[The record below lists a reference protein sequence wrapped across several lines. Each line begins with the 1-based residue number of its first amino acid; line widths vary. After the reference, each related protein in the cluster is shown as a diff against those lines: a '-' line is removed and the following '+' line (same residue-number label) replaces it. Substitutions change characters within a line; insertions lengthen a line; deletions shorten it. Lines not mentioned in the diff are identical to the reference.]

1 MLKIGDLVSVQ
12 VRQTTDEWMHGA
24 VVDYRPDVYGG
35 SSIVS
40 YKVKGGWKQETQK
53 TPVRGEVLVRSY
65 TDGSLSWYDEIH
77 VRLFEGVVE

>member
-12 VRQTTDEWMHGA
+12 VRQTTDEWIHGS
-24 VVDYRPDVYGG
+24 VVAYNPEVYGG

-40 YKVKGGWKQETQK
+40 YKTKGGWKQEMQK

-65 TDGSLSWYDEIH
+65 TDGSISWYDEIH
-77 VRLFEGVVE
+77 VRAFEGVVE

>member
-35 SSIVS
+35 SSIV
-40 YKVKGGWKQETQK
+40 
-53 TPVRGEVLVRSY
+53 
-65 TDGSLSWYDEIH
+65 
-77 VRLFEGVVE
+77 

>member
-24 VVDYRPDVYGG
+24 VVGYKPDVYGG
-35 SSIVS
+35 SSVVS
-40 YKVKGGWKQETQK
+40 YKTKGGWKQETQK

-65 TDGSLSWYDEIH
+65 TDGSISWYDEIH
-77 VRLFEGVVE
+77 VRVFEGVVE